1 MPSQRNRSM
10 HKMAFAASV
19 KSREEERSR
28 TLQLRRSAMAGSLS
42 PLLLL
47 LVAFTTA
54 SLLQERQGEVDGVV
68 HVHEHEHDNSHK
80 HKQRHYNKHEHSHKQ
95 TGKHIHNHEHVHN
108 HRHVHDHGHEAA
120 HSEEHKHTVA
130 GEHRHKHWRLYRP
143 V

>member
-1 MPSQRNRSM
+1 MSTTI
-10 HKMAFAASV
+10 
-19 KSREEERSR
+19 R
-28 TLQLRRSAMAGSLS
+28 TTPS

-80 HKQRHYNKHEHSHKQ
+80 HKQRHYNKHEH
-95 TGKHIHNHEHVHN
+95 THN

-130 GEHRHKHWRLYRP
+130 GEHRHKHWRLYRLNEGHKGKFGLIAGDFP
-143 V
+143 KVGKAERRSGAEWR